1 MLCLKL
7 TIQYILSFL
16 FHKQA
21 AAETLATSKYQL
33 LARVVLN
40 TPCQTHVYCAKKMV
54 QDWKLEIVSNSSV
67 RVWCAKNNVWQP

>member
-1 MLCLKL
+1 MLSLEL
-7 TIQYILSFL
+7 TIQYILSFP

-40 TPCQTHVYCAKKMV
+40 TPCQTHVSCARKTV
-54 QDWKLEIVSNSSV
+54 QGLELEIVSNSAV
-67 RVWCAKNNVWQP
+67 RV

>member
-1 MLCLKL
+1 MLSLKL

-33 LARVVLN
+33 LARIFLH
-40 TPCQTHVYCAKKMV
+40 TPCQTHVYCATKMV
-54 QDWKLEIVSNSSV
+54 QNGKLEIVSNSAV
-67 RVWCAKNNVWQP
+67 RV